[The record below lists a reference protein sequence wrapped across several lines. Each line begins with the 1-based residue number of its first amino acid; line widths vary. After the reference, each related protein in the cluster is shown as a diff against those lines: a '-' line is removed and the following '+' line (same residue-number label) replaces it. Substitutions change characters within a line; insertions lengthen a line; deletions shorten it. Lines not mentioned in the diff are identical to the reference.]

1 MCRKPENA
9 DQLVQMLAEL
19 YGMNDH
25 EQVELDQIYDKC
37 VQTKEQRD
45 LYYLAM
51 DNCAGSFNVTD
62 GAGKIL
68 FVNKT
73 FEEKCNCT
81 KDEIIGKTLEDM
93 EKSELYRPS
102 AALIAIHE
110 KKKLTMI
117 QGGVGGNAIVTA
129 TPLCDSSGSPYMCVS
144 NARFFDEINILAS
157 YFDEMGKE
165 QSSDY
170 VDYDSK
176 QIAYADETVLALYR
190 FAKQIATTDSSIMI
204 TGETGTGKTMLAKFI
219 HENSN
224 RSDGKFVHVNCAA
237 IPENLIESEL
247 FGYESGAFTD
257 AKKGGK
263 PGMFELASG
272 GTLFLDEI
280 GDMPLS
286 LQPKILASLQEKKVI
301 RLGGIEE
308 ISVDVRIISATNKN
322 LGNMMNDGL
331 FRSDLYYRLNVVP
344 LYMPALRERKADI
357 TAMIHSFISLYSHKY
372 DRNVSITDSALDM
385 LNHYQW
391 PGNIRELENMIER
404 LVITNRTG
412 IISENDLPDNIKII
426 TENSYQDIV
435 VNRLVPLNEAME
447 QVEKKLVEM
456 AYKNGTSTYKAARIL
471 GISQSSA
478 SRKYIKYIKGIS
490 E

>member
-1 MCRKPENA
+1 
-9 DQLVQMLAEL
+9 
-19 YGMNDH
+19 
-25 EQVELDQIYDKC
+25 
-37 VQTKEQRD
+37 
-45 LYYLAM
+45 
-51 DNCAGSFNVTD
+51 
-62 GAGKIL
+62 
-68 FVNKT
+68 
-73 FEEKCNCT
+73 
-81 KDEIIGKTLEDM
+81 
-93 EKSELYRPS
+93 
-102 AALIAIHE
+102 
-110 KKKLTMI
+110 
-117 QGGVGGNAIVTA
+117 
-129 TPLCDSSGSPYMCVS
+129 
-144 NARFFDEINILAS
+144 
-157 YFDEMGKE
+157 
-165 QSSDY
+165 
-170 VDYDSK
+170 
-176 QIAYADETVLALYR
+176 
-190 FAKQIATTDSSIMI
+190 
-204 TGETGTGKTMLAKFI
+204 
-219 HENSN
+219 
-224 RSDGKFVHVNCAA
+224 
-237 IPENLIESEL
+237 
-247 FGYESGAFTD
+247 
-257 AKKGGK
+257 
-263 PGMFELASG
+263 
-272 GTLFLDEI
+272 
-280 GDMPLS
+280 
-286 LQPKILASLQEKKVI
+286 
-301 RLGGIEE
+301 
-308 ISVDVRIISATNKN
+308 
-322 LGNMMNDGL
+322 MNDGL